1 MNAVLESGKAVA
13 GSVQAPRLQVFK
25 WLVRRELWEHR
36 SIWIAPAICAAI
48 ILFSAAVGHV
58 SLDGNPEPH
67 GPGLMVNSPAAAQ
80 WAGTAL
86 LGMAVPFYITLL
98 FTQFFYAL
106 NCLFDDRKDRS
117 VLFWKSLPASDLET
131 VLSKVCVA
139 SVVLPL
145 VALLFTVATQAVFAV
160 LAALRVGEI
169 ATQLGT
175 AFGPNAAAA
184 AHAFVGALGSPQL
197 WLADVLT
204 LLWVAVGFALW
215 TLPLV
220 GYGMLVSAASARA
233 PFVFA
238 ALLVGS
244 VGLAESL
251 LFNSGRFAGQLFQ
264 HAFGAI
270 VGLEHATGGP
280 AAVNAHGYVPSV
292 SAERLLAAL
301 TSADLWVGVLVGLLF
316 IGGAVWAR
324 RYRDENT

>member
-13 GSVQAPRLQVFK
+13 GAVHAPRLQVFK

-36 SIWIAPAICAAI
+36 GIWIAPTICAAI
-48 ILFSAAVGHV
+48 ILFSAAVGNV
-58 SLDGNPEPH
+58 SLDGNPAAQ
-67 GPGLMVNSPAAAQ
+67 GPGLVVNSPAAVQ

-106 NCLFDDRKDRS
+106 NSLFDDRKDRS

-131 VLSKVCVA
+131 VLSKVFVA
-139 SVVLPL
+139 SVVLPV
-145 VALLFTVATQAVFAV
+145 VAFLFTLATQGLFAF
-160 LAALRVGEI
+160 LAAMRVDAIGE
-169 ATQLGT
+169 QLGT

-184 AHAFVGALGSPQL
+184 AHAFVGALTSPQL

-204 LLWVAVGFALW
+204 LLWVVVGFALW

-220 GYGMLVSAASARA
+220 GYGLLVSAAAARA

-238 ALLVGS
+238 ALLVGG

-251 LFNSGRFAGQLFQ
+251 LFHSDWFVGQLFQ

-270 VGLEHATGGP
+270 VGIDRATAGP

-292 SAERLLAAL
+292 SGERLLAAV
-301 TSADLWVGVLVGLLF
+301 TSPDLWGGVALGLLF

>member
-13 GSVQAPRLQVFK
+13 GAVHAPRLRVFK

-36 SIWIAPAICAAI
+36 GIWIAPAICAAI
-48 ILFSAAVGHV
+48 ILFSSAVGQLNLGD
-58 SLDGNPEPH
+58 SPTPH
-67 GPGLMVNSPAAAQ
+67 GPGLAVNAPAADQ
-80 WAGTAL
+80 WAGVAL

-131 VLSKVCVA
+131 VLSKVFVA

-215 TLPLV
+215 TLPIV
-220 GYGMLVSAASARA
+220 GYALLVSAATARA

-238 ALLVGS
+238 ALLIGS

-251 LFNSGRFAGQLFQ
+251 LFNSGWFVGQLFQ
-264 HAFGAI
+264 HAVGAI

-292 SAERLLAAL
+292 SGERLLAAL
-301 TSADLWVGVLVGLLF
+301 TSADLWVGVLVGLVF